1 MNFDEMMNSW
11 LDSDDR
17 WSDFERD
24 ESSEKLVKG
33 DLRSFL
39 RNLPPEDEI
48 DLHGRTVEESEILLS
63 EFIKSSVKKGVRKIL
78 IIHGKGNHSKNGSV
92 LARWVKQFLDSSPVC
107 GETGHPDRRDGGTG
121 ATWVI
126 LK

>member
-39 RNLPPEDEI
+39 
-48 DLHGRTVEESEILLS
+48 EESAS
-63 EFIKSSVKKGVRKIL
+63 
-78 IIHGKGNHSKNGSV
+78 
-92 LARWVKQFLDSSPVC
+92 
-107 GETGHPDRRDGGTG
+107 
-121 ATWVI
+121 
-126 LK
+126 